1 MKETRAIY
9 SEASTVEACIAPSA
23 SIASRGSATENY
35 VQRVFPSVKERY
47 MVAAFNCNT
56 ETRQGHSTLQSGK

>member
-1 MKETRAIY
+1 MMETWAIY

-23 SIASRGSATENY
+23 SIASSGSATENY
-35 VQRVFPSVKERY
+35 VQRVFSSIKECY